1 MAMAGCARSLIL
13 VAILAT
19 AAVLQSAG
27 AREPET
33 LTRKLGDDL
42 FRAGADL
49 RLAEVIAGDAL
60 LAGGRIVTSGSVRGD
75 EVAAGGQLELG
86 ANVDGSLYAA
96 GGRVRLDGKTARNAR
111 VAGGDVAVGPEAD
124 VQGGLSVGG
133 GQVEI
138 NGRVGKYLQ
147 VAAGRTRIDG
157 HVAGDVDVASG
168 ELNVGPGAVIDGVL
182 TYYGPQPAVV
192 EPGAQIKGGL
202 HYVERR
208 HWTDGGHT
216 GVRRG
221 FGLGAWLWLFG
232 WMIVGS
238 ILLAMWPGFARSVAD
253 VALRRTWL
261 AMLLGFIVLVCVPVA
276 IVLSLVTIIGIPL
289 ALLGICL
296 YLLLFP
302 LGYLAAAAAIGESL
316 LARLRRG
323 TEIFTR
329 QRVLMLLAV
338 LVALFVLTRVPVL
351 GGILRF
357 LVILVGVGSLVMA
370 AMARHRAPAA
380 A

>member
-1 MAMAGCARSLIL
+1 MSTGCAKWLTL
-13 VAILAT
+13 VAILA
-19 AAVLQSAG
+19 AAAAPQSA
-27 AREPET
+27 AASEPET
-33 LTRKLGDDL
+33 LTRRLGDDL
-42 FRAGADL
+42 FMAGADL
-49 RLAEVIAGDAL
+49 RLAEGIPGDAL
-60 LAGGRIVTSGSVRGD
+60 LAGGRIITSGSVRGD
-75 EVAAGGQLELG
+75 EVVAGGQLELG

-96 GGRVRLDGKTARNAR
+96 GGRVRLGGKAARNAR
-111 VAGGDVAVGPEAD
+111 LAGGDVAVGPEAD

-138 NGRVGKYLQ
+138 DGRVGKYLQ
-147 VAAGRTRIDG
+147 VGAGRTRIDG
-157 HVAGDVDVASG
+157 HVAGDADVASG
-168 ELNVGPGAVIDGVL
+168 ELSVGPAAVIDGAL

-192 EPGAQIKGGL
+192 APGAQIKGGL

-208 HWTDGGHT
+208 HWSYGAHG

-221 FGLGAWLWLFG
+221 FGVGGWIWLIG

-238 ILLAMWPGFARSVAD
+238 ILLTLWPGFARSVTD

-261 AMLLGFIVLVCVPVA
+261 TMLLGFIVLVCVPVA
-276 IVLSLVTIIGIPL
+276 IVLSLITIIGIPL

-302 LGYLAAAAAIGESL
+302 LGYLAAAVAIGDSFL
-316 LARLRRG
+316 SRLRRG
-323 TEIFTR
+323 TEILTG

-370 AMARHRAPAA
+370 VAARHRAPAA